1 MLRKKARVQF
11 HLSHIK
17 PASKSKPN
25 TTSQP
30 TIRYSAI
37 EPSLST
43 HLNPFKSTKRK
54 IQLNPFLNPIKALTR
69 NPSKLHHR
77 TTPTKPIEAL
87 NQCHNSLIYQPIN
100 CYKSLV
106 VIINGID
113 VGNPG

>member
-17 PASKSKPN
+17 PTSKSKPN

-43 HLNPFKSTKRK
+43 HLNPFKSTKQK
-54 IQLNPFLNPIKALTR
+54 IQLNLLTLEREAQR
-69 NPSKLHHR
+69 NRENNLC
-77 TTPTKPIEAL
+77 IEY
-87 NQCHNSLIYQPIN
+87 SE
-100 CYKSLV
+100 
-106 VIINGID
+106 
-113 VGNPG
+113 